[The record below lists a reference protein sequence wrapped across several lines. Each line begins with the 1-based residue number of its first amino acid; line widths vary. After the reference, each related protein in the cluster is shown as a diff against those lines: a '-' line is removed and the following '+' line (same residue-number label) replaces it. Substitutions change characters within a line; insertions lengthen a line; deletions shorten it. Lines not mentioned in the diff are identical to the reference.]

1 VAASRLPPPHGGG
14 TFRLAHPRSAGTSS
28 EGTPPYDADPSEA
41 LLSSSDPPL
50 PTSAS
55 DPARSPASGGVSA
68 LTLLAAAVGFGATYP
83 AVKATL
89 GDRPLFGAGWLY
101 LSSGIGLFALRFVL
115 PRSSE
120 PPLTRAD
127 LPWLAGAIAC
137 GGVVAPIAQVHG
149 LSLLPA
155 HTGALLSNLEIV
167 FTALLALAFFGE
179 RLSLARW
186 AGVVALLSGG
196 VLAAGG
202 LARPSLAGFLWF
214 TLAYLAWGLDNNLTR
229 RIAHRDPA
237 QITRW
242 KGFVGGSVTIAAAL
256 VLFGWPAGMGLRE
269 WVGGAAIGFVG
280 YGLSLIG
287 FIRGLRRFGAAR
299 AAAVFIVVSTF
310 VGVLAAALFL
320 KEPLSPYIAVAGLL
334 IVVGTPLV
342 TRADRVG

>member
-1 VAASRLPPPHGGG
+1 MVGGG
-14 TFRLAHPRSAGTSS
+14 WVVSIAAHPRSVGTSS
-28 EGTPPYDADPSEA
+28 EGEAPYDAVPSEA
-41 LLSSSDPPL
+41 LLSPPDPPL
-50 PTSAS
+50 ATGAS
-55 DPARSPASGGVSA
+55 DPAALPARGGAAVLS
-68 LTLLAAAVGFGATYP
+68 LLAAAVGFGATYP
-83 AVKATL
+83 AVKAIL

-101 LSSGIGLFALRFVL
+101 LSSGLGLAALRLIL

-120 PPLTRAD
+120 PPLARAD

-137 GGVVAPIAQVHG
+137 GGIVAPIAQVHG
-149 LSLLPA
+149 LALLPA

-186 AGVVALLSGG
+186 AGVVTLLVGG

-202 LARPSLAGFLWF
+202 LARPSLGGFLWF

-229 RIAHRDPA
+229 RIAHRDPV

-242 KGFVGGSVTIAAAL
+242 KGLVGGSLTIAASL
-256 VLFGWPAGMGLRE
+256 VLLGWPAGMGPWQ
-269 WVGGAAIGFVG
+269 WVGGAVVGFVG
-280 YGLSLIG
+280 YGLSLVG

-310 VGVLAAALFL
+310 VGVLGAALFL
-320 KEPLSPYIAVAGLL
+320 EEPLSPYIAAAGVL

-342 TRADRVG
+342 TREDRAGG

>member
-1 VAASRLPPPHGGG
+1 M
-14 TFRLAHPRSAGTSS
+14 AHPP
-28 EGTPPYDADPSEA
+28 EL
-41 LLSSSDPPL
+41 LLSPSDPP
-50 PTSAS
+50 PATDGSA
-55 DPARSPASGGVSA
+55 PAAPPASAFASA
-68 LTLLAAAVGFGATYP
+68 LVLLAAAVGFGATYP

-101 LSSGIGLFALRFVL
+101 LSSGLGLFALRLVR

-149 LSLLPA
+149 LALLPA

-167 FTALLALAFFGE
+167 FTAVLALAFFGE
-179 RLSLARW
+179 RLSPSRW
-186 AGVVALLSGG
+186 AGVAALLAGG

-202 LARPSLAGFLWF
+202 LERPSLGGFLWF

-242 KGFVGGSVTIAAAL
+242 KGLVGGTVTIAAAL
-256 VLFGWPAGMGLRE
+256 VLFGRPAGMGPRE
-269 WVGGAAIGFVG
+269 WLGGAAVGFVG
-280 YGLSLIG
+280 YGLALVG

-310 VGVLAAALFL
+310 VGVLGAAVFL
-320 KEPLSPYIAVAGLL
+320 GEPLSPYIAAAGVL
-334 IVVGTPLV
+334 ILVGTPLV
-342 TRADRVG
+342 TREDRAG